1 MSASRFFLSLTA
13 SAALAASL
21 AAATGVASA
30 GSAPMRGSVVSAKLI
45 TTITVSDMERDK
57 FAQVAIEIGDKFG
70 PNFGESPS
78 AGVPQC
84 NVALY
89 RIVYNT
95 VGVMHEPAVA
105 DEGLFVPLK
114 GCSAPNGYPL
124 VGYAHGTNV
133 AKSQVIWDPKTTD
146 YVHTAPDQSPNTIAA
161 VFAAHG
167 YVVSATDYLG
177 LGISSYK
184 YHPYLNAESEAT
196 SIVDAMRA
204 ARLFAAKN
212 NIMLNGH
219 VFLTGH
225 SQGGQSALA
234 AQRAV
239 QRYPSEFAL
248 LADAPSSGPY
258 ALTDTFET
266 ELTENGG
273 AGGQDSPIFATYAIT
288 GYQKTYQNI
297 YTKPTEVFKFP
308 YVKGINNLL
317 PVANFADEDKL
328 FGQTLPLGLNQLIKP
343 SFANSFLSDPSSGAR
358 VDTAKNDLLQGWM
371 RSPSEAL
378 MLLCGGS
385 NDPEV
390 PFFNTELAYEY
401 FSAQPGAYPV
411 EPVDVDPYVQQLNVP
426 PSDYHVTVAFF
437 CYTIAKQAA
446 FDPFEGVARFKPG
459 IAKRLHR

>member
-1 MSASRFFLSLTA
+1 MSASRVFVYLSA
-13 SAALAASL
+13 SAALALSIASTSG
-21 AAATGVASA
+21 AASA
-30 GSAPMRGSVVSAKLI
+30 GAAPMRGAVISSKLI
-45 TTITVSDMERDK
+45 TTITISDMERDK
-57 FAQVAIEIGDKFG
+57 FAQVAIDIGDQFG
-70 PNFGESPS
+70 PSFGEGPS

-89 RIVYNT
+89 RIVYHT
-95 VGVMHEPAVA
+95 VGVMNEPAVA

-114 GCSAPNGYPL
+114 GCPAPSGYPL
-124 VGYAHGTNV
+124 IGYAHGTNV

-161 VFAAHG
+161 IFAAHG

-196 SIVDAMRA
+196 SVVDAMRA
-204 ARLFAAKN
+204 ARIFAAKN
-212 NIMLNGH
+212 SLMLNGQ

-239 QRYPSEFAL
+239 QRYPSEFTL
-248 LADAPSSGPY
+248 LASAPSSGPY
-258 ALTDTFET
+258 ALTDTFED
-266 ELTENGG
+266 EITENNGQ
-273 AGGQDSPIFATYAIT
+273 GGQDSPVFATYAIT

-297 YTKPTEVFKFP
+297 YTKPTEVFKYP
-308 YVKGINNLL
+308 YVKGIDNLL

-328 FGQTLPLGLNQLIKP
+328 FGQTLPLALNALIKP
-343 SFANSFLSDPSSGAR
+343 SFANSFLTDPTSGAR
-358 VDTAKNDLLQGWM
+358 VDTAKSDLLQNWS
-371 RSPSEAL
+371 RSQSAL
-378 MLLCGGS
+378 MFLCGGS
-385 NDPEV
+385 MDPEV
-390 PFFNTELAYEY
+390 PFFNTQYAYEY
-401 FSAQPGAYPV
+401 FSAQPGNYPV
-411 EPVDVDPYVQQLNVP
+411 DYVDVNEYVQQLNVP

-446 FDPFEGVARFKPG
+446 FDPFEGVARQKPTH
-459 IAKRLHR
+459 ALRLHV